1 MILPKII
8 FEDKFLLVL
17 DKPPGMV
24 VNKAETVGK
33 ILTVQDWIS
42 KYLRIRGKGIGN
54 RAGIIHRLDKD
65 TSGIL
70 LVAKTQDSFA
80 NIQRQFKN
88 REVEKKYLAL
98 VHGEVSPEKSV
109 IRGAISRN
117 PFDKKKFGIF
127 LGGKEAETEYK
138 TLKQYSAQKMGSFSL
153 LELTPKTGRTH
164 QIRVHLKFIGYPV
177 VGDEKYAGRK
187 TLRQDRRW
195 CSRQFLHASA
205 ISFKHPKTGE
215 KIEFS
220 LGLPPDLKKALKT
233 LQEQPKALN

>member
-1 MILPKII
+1 
-8 FEDKFLLVL
+8 
-17 DKPPGMV
+17 MV

-42 KYLRIRGKGIGN
+42 KYFKIRGKGIGN

-98 VHGEVSPEKSV
+98 VHGEVSPDESV

-138 TLKQYSAQKMGSFSL
+138 TLKKYSAQKLGSFSL

-177 VGDEKYAGRK
+177 VSDEKYTGRK

-195 CSRQFLHASA
+195 CGRQFLHAA
-205 ISFKHPKTGE
+205 GIIFRHPKTGK

-220 LGLPPDLKKALKT
+220 LGLPSDLKKALKT
-233 LQEQPKALN
+233 LHEQPKALN